1 VNDLGGEVAVEDA
14 PRGAIEH
21 DDDAMLISYF
31 SNSIPRFL
39 NFIEQAIYSLQ
50 IHTIQSGKGSSP
62 FQNPSISSF
71 SAF

>member
-1 VNDLGGEVAVEDA
+1 VNNLEGEVAVEDV

-39 NFIEQAIYSLQ
+39 NLIAQAIYSLQ
-50 IHTIQSGKGSSP
+50 IHTIQSSRIYLISLNRKVIY
-62 FQNPSISSF
+62 FQL
-71 SAF
+71 